1 MLTDHCIGHECNR
14 QVSKQ
19 AKESLVV
26 HAQQSYKIQLFTQGI
41 VLSFFLKGFHSPCP
55 HPLHSN
61 AIFVPWRCG
70 DERMMDGWMLLV
82 WVFHH
87 HFPWGTLSAGREH
100 HPKRWYLLQ
109 TRQLTDSFSL
119 CIFPQRRAGLIWF
132 LYGIFH
138 HDLFDFPCSQ
148 YTIINKTLGVGTA
161 EMLRLH
167 TLVTLIDSHFK
178 LSWDLI
184 AC

>member
-1 MLTDHCIGHECNR
+1 MNVT
-14 QVSKQ
+14 SKQ
-19 AKESLVV
+19 ANKLRRGWLYTRRKATKS
-26 HAQQSYKIQLFTQGI
+26 SYSRKALSP
-41 VLSFFLKGFHSPCP
+41 LSFLRDSIPPCP

-138 HDLFDFPCSQ
+138 YNLFDFPCSQ
-148 YTIINKTLGVGTA
+148 YAIINKTLGVGTA